1 MKRAFTLVELVI
13 VIVLMGFVTF
23 MVIKLPALYSPPLTA
38 DKLRDYLHPNGTFY
52 MFEDGSTLA
61 VFPDKNISGVNI
73 RLNLPEVYEYK
84 KGTFEKKD
92 FGYLN
97 DKKIVFKYSE
107 KNGIGDFFIL
117 KSEEGVYVFKP
128 LFIFTARDFDSA
140 KELFLSR
147 KFSYT
152 KDEVW

>member
-1 MKRAFTLVELVI
+1 MKKAFTLVELVI
-13 VIVLMGFVTF
+13 VVVLMGLVTF
-23 MVIKLPALYSPPLTA
+23 LVIKLPTLYSPPLTP

-73 RLNLPEVYEYK
+73 SLNLPEVYEYIN
-84 KGTFEKKD
+84 GSFEKKD

-117 KSEEGVYVFKP
+117 TSEGGVYVFKP
-128 LFIFTARDFDSA
+128 LFIFKARDFDSA
-140 KELFLSR
+140 KDMFLSR
-147 KFSYT
+147 KFNY
-152 KDEVW
+152 KEDEVW